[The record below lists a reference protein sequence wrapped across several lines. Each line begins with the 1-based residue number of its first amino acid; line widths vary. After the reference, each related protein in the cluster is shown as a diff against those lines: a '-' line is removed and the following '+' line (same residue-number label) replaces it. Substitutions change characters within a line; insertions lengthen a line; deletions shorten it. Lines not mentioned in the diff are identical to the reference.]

1 MDTKRRIKKL
11 SEDKFINDTQTVL
24 KFIQLYCDDKH
35 QDKKKEDKTQHLS
48 YENKDLHVDVKYH
61 LCETC
66 IDTFLYSYK
75 ALQEC
80 PHEKKP
86 SCRKCPAP
94 CYDRPRWKKLA
105 SIMKYSGMRLGLTKI
120 KLFFSSKS

>member
-11 SEDKFINDTQTVL
+11 SEDKFIKDTQTVL
-24 KFIQLYCDDKH
+24 KFIQLYCNEKH
-35 QDKKKEDKTQHLS
+35 KNIAKENGVHHLN
-48 YENKDLHVDVKYH
+48 YKNKNLLTDVTYH
-61 LCETC
+61 LCEECT
-66 IDTFLYSYK
+66 DTFVYSYK

-105 SIMKYSGMRLGLTKI
+105 SIMKYSGMKLGLTKI
-120 KLFFSSKS
+120 KRFFSSKS